1 MPERATY
8 SVRLDEFLF
17 VTPVLPG
24 EDMRLTSYESN
35 NQDSDYLLNGLSVG
49 SSIASYAD
57 TNQDDEFQLKGQSG
71 AGGTLDVNA
80 TGTVTAAGDIAGTDR
95 RLAQQFTPQASGQL
109 SEFKFTLGANN
120 GTPTGNT
127 TWEIRADNSDNPT
140 GSVLDSGTITLT
152 QNTENT
158 VTVTDGPFLDGAT
171 KYWLLLAPAAQA
183 TNTYYT
189 WATATTDVYASHVA
203 KYSDNA
209 GTTWTDINAIGAG
222 RQDLNF
228 EVTTSAVTSYDLL
241 AQSFQVTGA
250 QTVGTVDLWLKKVG
264 SPTGNLTVE
273 IQPDSAG
280 APSGTAVSNGTSGTV
295 AASTLTT
302 SYADITFSFATPPS
316 LSGSTTYWLVLKTT
330 DSASN
335 TNYVQWGADTS
346 TPGYADGSM
355 SGEASAT
362 WSALSADA
370 VFEVKQPGVYAKLAQ
385 SFKIDSTQTVDKVKL
400 WMKKVGSPTGTMT
413 LRIETSTGVQ
423 PTGTLADANATVTVS
438 ESSLTTDYGYILF
451 DFGTNFELTGNTSYW
466 LVLSTDRSQSNV
478 NYVVW
483 GGDSSSPSYSN
494 GEMVGEL

>member
-17 VTPVLPG
+17 VTPLLPG

-35 NQDSDYLLNGLSVG
+35 NQDSDYLLNGLNVG

-57 TNQDDEFQLKGQSG
+57 TNQDADFNLKGPAG

-80 TGTVTAAGDIAGTDR
+80 SGTATFIGDSGGVEYSA
-95 RLAQQFTPQASGQL
+95 AQQFTPQASGIL
-109 SEFKFTLGANN
+109 SQFKFTLGAST
-120 GTPTGNT
+120 GSPTGGLN
-127 TWEIRADNSDNPT
+127 WEIRADNSDNPT
-140 GSVLDSGTITLT
+140 GSLLDSGNVASPTASA
-152 QNTENT
+152 ENT
-158 VTVTDGPFLDGAT
+158 VNVTGGPLLDGST
-171 KYWLLLAPAAQA
+171 KYWLVLYADPQS
-183 TNTYYT
+183 TNNIYT
-189 WATATTDVYASHVA
+189 WVCGTTDVYASHLRKQSNDVPR
-203 KYSDNA
+203 
-209 GTTWTDINAIGAG
+209 TWAFASSANDQA
-222 RQDLNF
+222 F
-228 EVTTSAVTSYDLL
+228 EVTTSAFTSYDLL

-250 QTVGTVDLWLKKVG
+250 QTVGTITAYLKKVG